1 MTPKKTAKK
10 TASKRSPSARKKRTD
25 RTSVQLPEDRLYPD
39 LKPEHETAARLV
51 ADGHSMET
59 VGKAIGVGKSTIHD
73 WLKIPAVNEAFET
86 ERELRMRE
94 VRQSFAGTIDAAGR
108 ALRHQLERGS
118 TKAGTALHGRLA
130 LAVLKESGYL
140 PKSKEKES
148 EDRKKSAM
156 LQEFLSDLGALA
168 DDGMSDGD
176 EDQ

>member
-1 MTPKKTAKK
+1 MATKTAKK
-10 TASKRSPSARKKRTD
+10 KAIKRSSPSGKKRTN
-25 RTSVQLPEDRLYPD
+25 RTGIKTPVDRLYPD
-39 LKPEHETAARLV
+39 LAPEHETAARLL
-51 ADGHSMET
+51 ADGHSMEAI
-59 VGKAIGVGKSTIHD
+59 GAAIGVGKSTIHR
-73 WLKIPAVNEAFET
+73 WLQDPAVSEAFET

-94 VRQSFAGTIDAAGR
+94 IRTSFAGTIDAAGR

-148 EDRKKSAM
+148 EDRKKAAM